1 MDKMLTVSEIA
12 EHLRISKRQAY
23 RIVEGKDFPSVR
35 IGRRILIPE
44 TKYEQWLNE
53 KLMIQLT

>member
-44 TKYEQWLNE
+44 TKYEQERN
-53 KLMIQLT
+53 